1 MFSRLSLAARIFA
14 AFGALIVI
22 LCAVGATGFYG
33 VVSIAGTFE
42 GYRHA
47 ARETLELSDYTNDLI
62 DLRLSVDAFFR
73 EPGSFTSVEILEKI
87 VDVGTIDADGYA
99 RFEGDALA
107 MEELA
112 KLVETAKVYQ
122 SNFEA
127 IAAAPQ
133 TNGASA
139 WTQLDALADSMAQNL
154 RTVFDHAKE
163 AQNTLGPQAMER
175 IQSTELL
182 VLVIS
187 GLGVVVGLV
196 LAFLTGRWLSR
207 ALGDVTVL
215 MGELANGN
223 YQLEIRGAEQDH
235 ELGRMAKALQV
246 FQQNGLAVELS
257 DAERLERARDAE
269 LRAHTMDRFQISF
282 AQVIEAAVQGDF
294 SKQINERFEDP
305 ALDQVAANMNTMLR
319 STDTALTEAGQV
331 LSALAN
337 TDLTQ
342 RMEGEYQ
349 GAFASL
355 RDDTNAVSDRLEGMV
370 LSLRGTSSSL
380 KVATGEILAGA
391 NDLAERTTKQAA
403 AIEETSAAMD
413 QLADT
418 VKQNAEKVEQAAS
431 RTKAAAQLA
440 GEGGQVMGEANSAME
455 RITSSSAK
463 ISNIIGLID
472 DIAFQTNLLALNAS
486 VEAARAGEA
495 GKGFA
500 VVAIEVRRLAQS
512 AAQASSD
519 VKHLIEQSAQEV
531 SGGSKLVSL
540 AADKLNAILLAVQ
553 ENNELMRAVS
563 SASSEQSSA
572 IGEVTTAIRHMDE
585 MTQHN
590 AALVEQ
596 TNAAIEQ
603 TEAQASELDQAV
615 AVFRVKEQVAGTA
628 KSVARQEPAKGIKA
642 LQQKVQSASRTYLS
656 RGNTAFKQDW
666 SEF

>member
-1 MFSRLSLAARIFA
+1 MFSRLSLATRIFA

-22 LCAVGATGFYG
+22 LCAVGAMGFYG
-33 VVSIAGTFE
+33 VASIAGTFE
-42 GYRHA
+42 GYRHS

-73 EPGSFTSVEILEKI
+73 EPGSFTSAQIIEKI

-99 RFEGDALA
+99 RFEGDSLA

-112 KLVETAKVYQ
+112 KLVETAAAYKTR
-122 SNFEA
+122 FESV
-127 IAAAPQ
+127 AAAPE
-133 TNGASA
+133 GDSA
-139 WTQLDALADSMAQNL
+139 AAWAQLDTLADNMAQNL
-154 RTVFDHAKE
+154 RTVFEHAKVD
-163 AQNTLGPQAMER
+163 QNTLGPQAMER

-187 GLGVVVGLV
+187 GLGVIIGLA
-196 LAFLTGRWLSR
+196 LAFVTGRWLSR
-207 ALGDVTVL
+207 ALSEVTGL
-215 MGELANGN
+215 MGELARGN
-223 YQLEIRGAEQDH
+223 YQIEIRGAEQDH

-257 DAERLERARDAE
+257 DAERAQRARDAE
-269 LRAHTMDRFQISF
+269 LRASTMERFRASF
-282 AQVIEAAVQGDF
+282 AAVIEAAVQGNF
-294 SKQINERFEDP
+294 SKQISERFEDP
-305 ALDQVAANMNTMLR
+305 ALDQVAANMNTMLW
-319 STDTALTEAGQV
+319 STNTALTEAGQV

-342 RMEGEYQ
+342 RMEGEYR

-355 RDDTNAVSDRLEGMV
+355 RDDTNAVSDRLEEMV
-370 LSLRGTSSSL
+370 LSLRRTSSSL

-403 AIEETSAAMD
+403 AIEETSAAME

-418 VKQNAEKVEQAAS
+418 IKQNAEKVEQAAS
-431 RTKAAAQLA
+431 RTRAAAQLA
-440 GEGGQVMGEANSAME
+440 GEGGQVMSEANGAME

-531 SGGSKLVSL
+531 NGGSKLVSL

-615 AVFRVKEQVAGTA
+615 AVFRVKDQGALTA

-642 LQQKVQSASRTYLS
+642 LQQKVQSASRAYLS
-656 RGNTAFKQDW
+656 RGNTALKQDW